1 MAEPEQ
7 QPVSFG
13 EAPAVATAP
22 LSAEAMAAL
31 QSPLMASPAALA
43 QYANLGALP
52 FATQPANLGALYGAA
67 GMGRGAEGGLMDMS
81 AYQQFNVANL
91 AQYQSGGASPPRAR
105 VRVPGRR
112 APARRG
118 ASAGAPRPARAPA
131 PPLRARARALF
142 RKPRL
147 DDDATGVNP
156 NQRHGRWTEEEH
168 QQFLELMQKYGRSWT
183 KISQVM
189 LTRSEPQVRSHA
201 QKHFLRVN
209 RLEKQANG
217 EADEAKA
224 HADGGAVDGDGY
236 KPEKQKRA
244 KRRKVDAGPLGLGAL
259 GAMDPSQMALLS
271 AAQGT
276 ATSGALAGGIPANLL
291 QQSMAALP
299 GGAQYVA
306 APGGAYGGAAFLQNV
321 GAPYTLQQLQQAS
334 ATGSYGQYQYMP
346 FAIPSSSAAA
356 YGTMAQGV
364 SSATIATTQS
374 PWMTMT
380 AQGAL
385 YTSALSPATTAGD
398 GSGMAADAAA
408 LQAAAV
414 QAAAAAYGAVQSDQS
429 VDASQISY
437 DPARRAP
444 PPPPPRAPLVGD
456 PAAYQAASL
465 ADLAAGV
472 APPAF
477 HVAPAVA
484 VAGDAADAL
493 PRRTPP
499 RPRDVVAP
507 AEFQAPLAEF
517 QAPLAE
523 FQAPLADSP

>member
-91 AQYQSGGASPPRAR
+91 AQYQSGASFAAPRAGPGSGASR
-105 VRVPGRR
+105 
-112 APARRG
+112 
-118 ASAGAPRPARAPA
+118 AGAPRRLRRRAAPGPRAGAPA
-131 PPLRARARALF
+131 AAALF

-356 YGTMAQGV
+356 YGTMAQG
-364 SSATIATTQS
+364 
-374 PWMTMT
+374 
-380 AQGAL
+380 
-385 YTSALSPATTAGD
+385 
-398 GSGMAADAAA
+398 
-408 LQAAAV
+408 
-414 QAAAAAYGAVQSDQS
+414 AAAAAYGAVQSDQS

-437 DPARRAP
+437 DPARRRRRAAG
-444 PPPPPRAPLVGD
+444 APLVGD

-493 PRRTPP
+493 AASDAAAGLG
-499 RPRDVVAP
+499 DVVAP

-523 FQAPLADSP
+523 FQAPLAEFQAPVADSP

>member
-1 MAEPEQ
+1 
-7 QPVSFG
+7 
-13 EAPAVATAP
+13 
-22 LSAEAMAAL
+22 MAAL

-91 AQYQSGGASPPRAR
+91 AQYQVPRAPPPRG
-105 VRVPGRR
+105 PGTPP
-112 APARRG
+112 PA
-118 ASAGAPRPARAPA
+118 A
-131 PPLRARARALF
+131 
-142 RKPRL
+142 
-147 DDDATGVNP
+147 GVNP

-437 DPARRAP
+437 DPAAAGAAAAAAAG
-444 PPPPPRAPLVGD
+444 APLVGD

-493 PRRTPP
+493 AASDAAAGLG
-499 RPRDVVAP
+499 DVVAP

-523 FQAPLADSP
+523 FQAPLAEFQAPVADSP

>member
-91 AQYQSGGASPPRAR
+91 AQYQVPRAPPPRGPGTPPPAA
-105 VRVPGRR
+105 VGRR
-112 APARRG
+112 ASVRPAQRARGSGFRGVARRRAAAPPPARR
-118 ASAGAPRPARAPA
+118 ARPARRRPRRAS
-131 PPLRARARALF
+131 RVARARFFENRA
-142 RKPRL
+142 

-189 LTRSEPQVRSHA
+189 LTRASRRSGA
-201 QKHFLRVN
+201 TRAKHFLRVN

-244 KRRKVDAGPLGLGAL
+244 KRRKYA
-259 GAMDPSQMALLS
+259 
-271 AAQGT
+271 
-276 ATSGALAGGIPANLL
+276 
-291 QQSMAALP
+291 
-299 GGAQYVA
+299 A

-385 YTSALSPATTAGD
+385 YVRAEPRDDGGRRLGHGRGRGRAPGRGGAG
-398 GSGMAADAAA
+398 GRGRH
-408 LQAAAV
+408 
-414 QAAAAAYGAVQSDQS
+414 GAVQSDQS

-437 DPARRAP
+437 DPAAAARRRRRRRA
-444 PPPPPRAPLVGD
+444 RGAPLVGD
-456 PAAYQAASL
+456 PAAYQASL

-493 PRRTPP
+493 AASDAAAGLG
-499 RPRDVVAP
+499 DVVAP

>member
-1 MAEPEQ
+1 M
-7 QPVSFG
+7 
-13 EAPAVATAP
+13 
-22 LSAEAMAAL
+22 
-31 QSPLMASPAALA
+31 
-43 QYANLGALP
+43 
-52 FATQPANLGALYGAA
+52 
-67 GMGRGAEGGLMDMS
+67 
-81 AYQQFNVANL
+81 
-91 AQYQSGGASPPRAR
+91 
-105 VRVPGRR
+105 
-112 APARRG
+112 
-118 ASAGAPRPARAPA
+118 
-131 PPLRARARALF
+131 
-142 RKPRL
+142 
-147 DDDATGVNP
+147 NP

-437 DPARRAP
+437 DPAAAGAAAAAAAG
-444 PPPPPRAPLVGD
+444 APLVGD

-493 PRRTPP
+493 AASDAAAGLG
-499 RPRDVVAP
+499 DVVAP

-517 QAPLAE
+517 QAPV
-523 FQAPLADSP
+523 ADSP